1 MMGGPEVVPLDAEF
15 FKWFATLGVGGIL
28 AAFMFVFYRKDVR
41 QYTDLWKVQSDQ
53 LIQVVKENTISNQRL
68 VSLIETQ
75 ERNQFRKSDLE
86 MLLTELRSK
95 PAG

>member
-1 MMGGPEVVPLDAEF
+1 MGGPEVVPLDAEF

-28 AAFMFVFYRKDVR
+28 AAFMFVFYRKDVK
-41 QYTDLWKVQSDQ
+41 QYTELWRVQSDQ
-53 LIQVVKENTISNQRL
+53 LMVVVRDNTVSIQRL

-86 MLLTELRSK
+86 MLIHELRPKSVT
-95 PAG
+95 